1 MNIRVSTASRFDGAI
16 TSLQQRQ
23 GDLSQAQL
31 QMASGKR
38 ITAPSDDPTAAAR
51 AERAYIAQQR
61 ITSSQ
66 RSVST
71 SRSAM
76 SLAESTLGSAVDLL
90 QSARETMVAAGNG
103 SYSAKERGALA
114 NQLKQVRSQLLAVAN
129 QSDGTGGFVFGG
141 QGTTS
146 EPFLDGV
153 GGVQFAGTGGQ
164 TVLSASEQMPTTVDG
179 QATWLNARSGNGV
192 FTSAAA
198 PANTGKAWI
207 DAGGVIDP
215 AALTGS
221 TYDLVFAV
229 AGGVSTYSVTKDGG
243 PTAISGAP
251 YTSGAAINIDG
262 QSVHVSGTPADA
274 DHFTLTPS
282 APTLDPFAVLNQ
294 AIATLGNVA
303 SNSGQ
308 VSQAVSDGLRDLDA
322 VMGQVQAARSAAGA
336 TLTRLDQM
344 DQRNQDKNLWAK
356 TLQSNA
362 EDLDMVQAVSRFQN
376 EQTSYQA
383 ALQSYAMVQRMS
395 LFDYIK

>member
-1 MNIRVSTASRFDGAI
+1 MNMRVSTASRFDGAI

-66 RSVST
+66 RAVST

-76 SLAESTLGSAVDLL
+76 SLAESTMGSAVDLL

-129 QSDGTGGFVFGG
+129 QSDGSGGYVFGG

-146 EPFLDGV
+146 EPFLDGT

-215 AALTGS
+215 AAL
-221 TYDLVFAV
+221 DRK
-229 AGGVSTYSVTKDGG
+229 SV
-243 PTAISGAP
+243 
-251 YTSGAAINIDG
+251 
-262 QSVHVSGTPADA
+262 V
-274 DHFTLTPS
+274 
-282 APTLDPFAVLNQ
+282 
-294 AIATLGNVA
+294 
-303 SNSGQ
+303 
-308 VSQAVSDGLRDLDA
+308 
-322 VMGQVQAARSAAGA
+322 
-336 TLTRLDQM
+336 
-344 DQRNQDKNLWAK
+344 
-356 TLQSNA
+356 
-362 EDLDMVQAVSRFQN
+362 
-376 EQTSYQA
+376 
-383 ALQSYAMVQRMS
+383 
-395 LFDYIK
+395 